1 MWFDIMFWTL
11 KSLPQN
17 MFWYPIMGDD
27 YIRRRGN
34 LRRRSS
40 SSSSKDFFRWLGTPF
55 WGMYSSTCI
64 HRPFWQS
71 TTRAIKGQHPICLI
85 PPWGRV
91 LGVNCL
97 SCLNLA
103 ISPLW
108 GDIAPPRCFC
118 RCFWNPFSATKTPLK
133 SCFCPSSQIREIVFS
148 SLILSNKIMSI
159 WSKGDDDDNVDYNDD
174 DNDDDNDNNDDND
187 DNDVGPCWWE
197 KLWKKKKTS

>member
-40 SSSSKDFFRWLGTPF
+40 SSSSFKIFFRWLGTPF

-71 TTRAIKGQHPICLI
+71 TTRAIKGQHPIWLPLLLLLFLLLLV
-85 PPWGRV
+85 PPFPLTPQPPSPNV
-91 LGVNCL
+91 LFLLL
-97 SCLNLA
+97 S
-103 ISPLW
+103 PQ
-108 GDIAPPRCFC
+108 F
-118 RCFWNPFSATKTPLK
+118 F
-133 SCFCPSSQIREIVFS
+133 PSRNFYQVEWLVR
-148 SLILSNKIMSI
+148 ILCDQVS
-159 WSKGDDDDNVDYNDD
+159 
-174 DNDDDNDNNDDND
+174 
-187 DNDVGPCWWE
+187 
-197 KLWKKKKTS
+197 

>member
-40 SSSSKDFFRWLGTPF
+40 SSSSFKIFFRWLGTPF

-71 TTRAIKGQHPICLI
+71 TTRAIKGQHPICL
-85 PPWGRV
+85 
-91 LGVNCL
+91 LL
-97 SCLNLA
+97 LL
-103 ISPLW
+103 PL
-108 GDIAPPRCFC
+108 
-118 RCFWNPFSATKTPLK
+118 LK
-133 SCFCPSSQIREIVFS
+133 RQMQRMKDCDMKR
-148 SLILSNKIMSI
+148 
-159 WSKGDDDDNVDYNDD
+159 
-174 DNDDDNDNNDDND
+174 
-187 DNDVGPCWWE
+187 
-197 KLWKKKKTS
+197 KTSPESWIRDEMRESAELICISHRRSTTTTYRLQIHLFREN